1 MIASLKE
8 RKRNNMT
15 FARQSQNIP
24 FLLSRRRRTI
34 SAFSAFRHALYALNS
49 SSHIFALFSPCAAA
63 PACVRGR
70 VRKERN
76 ADERAIEGAE
86 ASTRDRVDY
95 ARGSGIGVGHHAHAN
110 AFCDTSAHPDAS
122 ASFVTP
128 AVCIP
133 MAQLGVQ
140 SGAVRSRVERDD
152 ETSGVV
158 EFSSAARRAT
168 RDRLRTSA
176 RILL

>member
-1 MIASLKE
+1 
-8 RKRNNMT
+8 
-15 FARQSQNIP
+15 
-24 FLLSRRRRTI
+24 
-34 SAFSAFRHALYALNS
+34 
-49 SSHIFALFSPCAAA
+49 
-63 PACVRGR
+63 
-70 VRKERN
+70 
-76 ADERAIEGAE
+76 
-86 ASTRDRVDY
+86 
-95 ARGSGIGVGHHAHAN
+95 
-110 AFCDTSAHPDAS
+110 
-122 ASFVTP
+122 P